1 MDKEPMSTQR
11 EREEREGGLQGSTKN
26 AGEAVT
32 SRIEWMMPAK
42 PWGAARFL
50 QHWTTLGVR
59 LPQNATSGRFQ
70 YKLPRH
76 PL

>member
-42 PWGAARFL
+42 PWGGGALPPALDNFRGSSPSKCYKRSVL
-50 QHWTTLGVR
+50 VQTTET
-59 LPQNATSGRFQ
+59 PT
-70 YKLPRH
+70 
-76 PL
+76 